1 VLTATLHVVHSIK
14 TGSDPAAPSA
24 PAARAGLLR
33 VDDQPIDTQPAH
45 RLRGARL
52 LVVDDDPLNLGVALE
67 LLEAVGARVWLAQ
80 DGQQA
85 IDLLRQHSVDGV
97 LMDVQMPV
105 MDGLQATRLIR
116 ADPALAGVRIVA
128 MTANAQ
134 PEDEARCRA
143 SGMDDFLGKPVLPER
158 LYATLA
164 RWIACGPAPAGP
176 AVVLAADRLAG
187 DPNVIDLSI
196 LVGRL
201 GGDRSRVRNLALMF
215 QKGLG
220 KTRHDIDAALAAED
234 LDRLGALGHQAK
246 SAASTIGAMALAA
259 LFQALEDAQLGG
271 DLERARLAVATMA
284 PLMKRISEHLDRVLA

>member
-1 VLTATLHVVHSIK
+1 MLTATLHVVHSIK

-105 MDGLQATRLIR
+105 MDGLQATR
-116 ADPALAGVRIVA
+116 
-128 MTANAQ
+128 
-134 PEDEARCRA
+134 A

-158 LYATLA
+158 RYATLA